1 MQVVSQIKIALTNLK
16 RKKVRT
22 VLTVVGIIIGIT
34 AVVVVMSAG
43 QGLRNFISAQLETF
57 GTDAIEVEIKVPN
70 VTQTSPENAMGIAM
84 GVNIT
89 TLKTEDADEIAK
101 HPNVL
106 AVYSGVM
113 GQDQLSYLDQNRQ
126 SMLFGVSE
134 DFLMID
140 QGEVA
145 EGRFFGKNENDS
157 LSQVVVIGHEVKEDF
172 FGDRQAV
179 DQNIKVGKNKFK
191 VIGVMK
197 KRGAV
202 FGMNMDDM
210 VYLPLKTLQKK
221 VMGIDHIMF
230 IMAKAKD
237 SELIDRTTEDIY
249 AIMREQ
255 HNIYDKDKED
265 FAVISMQEA
274 MGMMDTVMSGIT
286 ILLVALASISLLV
299 GGVGIMNIMYVSVA
313 ERTPEIGLRKAVGA
327 RNSHILWQFLWEAI
341 FVTFVGGVVGMI
353 FGVGAALAISLI
365 AKHYGLDWQFSIS
378 WAGMVL
384 GVGFSVGVGLLF
396 GVTPARKAARLDPV
410 EALRGK

>member
-202 FGMNMDDM
+202 
-210 VYLPLKTLQKK
+210 
-221 VMGIDHIMF
+221 
-230 IMAKAKD
+230 
-237 SELIDRTTEDIY
+237 
-249 AIMREQ
+249 
-255 HNIYDKDKED
+255 
-265 FAVISMQEA
+265 
-274 MGMMDTVMSGIT
+274 
-286 ILLVALASISLLV
+286 LV
-299 GGVGIMNIMYVSVA
+299 
-313 ERTPEIGLRKAVGA
+313 
-327 RNSHILWQFLWEAI
+327 
-341 FVTFVGGVVGMI
+341 
-353 FGVGAALAISLI
+353 
-365 AKHYGLDWQFSIS
+365 
-378 WAGMVL
+378 
-384 GVGFSVGVGLLF
+384 
-396 GVTPARKAARLDPV
+396 
-410 EALRGK
+410 